1 MSFLSED
8 RLTPGVIDGAAE
20 HAFSTGACAALAY
33 VLHEATGW
41 KIVGITDSHNV
52 YDGRLG
58 GGSSLHWG
66 VMRPDGK
73 FIDIDGVHDIDDIV
87 DRYHGEADDEEAA
100 WGIGSRAVIHE
111 WYVENQGAPIS
122 FELTRSFVQPL
133 LERVRANEENPSP

>member
-1 MSFLSED
+1 MTYLSDD

-33 VLHEATGW
+33 VMNEATGW

-52 YDGRLG
+52 HDGTLG

-73 FIDIDGVHDIDDIV
+73 FIDIDGAHDMDDIV

-100 WGIGSRAVIHE
+100 WGIGTRADIQE
-111 WYVENQGAPIS
+111 WYVESQGAPIS
-122 FELTRSFVQPL
+122 FQLARTFVDPV
-133 LERVRANEENPSP
+133 LERIREAESEPKP